1 MRVGTEELGAPQIG
15 GEEECLPGTEIE
27 EGITKRSNELIDRTK
42 DTKLTVAEWSALKRC
57 ARPCSK
63 EEWRSMRNTR
73 KRKTLENLGLLQQE
87 EKKAEEAPVEEKSTE
102 SDGQVRPAPQ
112 SAKPP
117 PPAKPHSA
125 YSNDRPRL
133 GSISEAVEKGT
144 IEGKRNE
151 QGKVKGKSET
161 AAGEKGGRCDTEA
174 RDEGTHS
181 EYT

>member
-87 EKKAEEAPVEEKSTE
+87 EKKAEEAPWEAKSTE
-102 SDGQVRPAPQ
+102 SDGQGRPPPQ

-117 PPAKPHSA
+117 PPTKPPSSYAK
-125 YSNDRPRL
+125 DKPRMD
-133 GSISEAVEKGT
+133 SVIEAVENGMIKG
-144 IEGKRNE
+144 
-151 QGKVKGKSET
+151 
-161 AAGEKGGRCDTEA
+161 
-174 RDEGTHS
+174 
-181 EYT
+181 